1 MVIWPEAINL
11 GRKQKG
17 RTKMAMKSEQSRRQ
31 FLLAG
36 TAAGTGLVVTGFA
49 GVAAAADN
57 PAQPKNAVEAA
68 EDIAPPEDLM
78 REHGVL
84 NRILLIYEECL
95 QRIGG
100 QKNLDPAPL
109 AGSAKII
116 STFIEDYHEKLEE
129 DQLFPRFEKAGKLVD
144 LVKVLREQ
152 HQAGR
157 RLTGDI
163 IQLATPAALKDAT
176 GAKKLSA
183 SITQFIRMYRPHEA
197 REDTVLFPAIRSLM
211 TAKEFDELG
220 DRFEDKEHQLF
231 GEHGFEDIV
240 VRVAE
245 FEKTLGIY
253 DLSQFT
259 PKA

>member
-1 MVIWPEAINL
+1 M
-11 GRKQKG
+11 
-17 RTKMAMKSEQSRRQ
+17 
-31 FLLAG
+31 
-36 TAAGTGLVVTGFA
+36 
-49 GVAAAADN
+49 
-57 PAQPKNAVEAA
+57 
-68 EDIAPPEDLM
+68 
-78 REHGVL
+78 
-84 NRILLIYEECL
+84 
-95 QRIGG
+95 
-100 QKNLDPAPL
+100 
-109 AGSAKII
+109 
-116 STFIEDYHEKLEE
+116 
-129 DQLFPRFEKAGKLVD
+129 
-144 LVKVLREQ
+144 KVLREQ

-240 VRVAE
+240 AQGSRV
-245 FEKTLGIY
+245 
-253 DLSQFT
+253 
-259 PKA
+259 

>member
-109 AGSAKII
+109 SGSAKII

-152 HQAGR
+152 HLAGR

-240 VRVAE
+240 ARVAE